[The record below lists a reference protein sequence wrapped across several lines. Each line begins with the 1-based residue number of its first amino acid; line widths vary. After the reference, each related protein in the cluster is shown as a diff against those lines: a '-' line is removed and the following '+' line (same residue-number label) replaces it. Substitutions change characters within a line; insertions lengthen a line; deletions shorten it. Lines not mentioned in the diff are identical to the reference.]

1 MHRSDLL
8 VDLYMHCFDQVF
20 IFWVEFSLEHKS
32 LGCAQLGITIQIQLR
47 LFVIEL
53 D

>member
-1 MHRSDLL
+1 
-8 VDLYMHCFDQVF
+8 
-20 IFWVEFSLEHKS
+20 LEHKS